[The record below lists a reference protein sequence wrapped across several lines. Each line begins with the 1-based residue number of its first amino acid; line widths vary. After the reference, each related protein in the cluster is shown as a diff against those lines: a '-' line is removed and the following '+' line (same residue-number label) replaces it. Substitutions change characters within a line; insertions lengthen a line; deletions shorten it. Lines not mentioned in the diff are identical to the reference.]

1 MLTTTED
8 LGDYVLRNVTKL
20 HGIFFDR
27 GRSFCSNNVLVQ
39 KGVARCT
46 LNKPVVL
53 MLFTPQTIPLKQAS
67 YTSLIIAIC

>member
-27 GRSFCSNNVLVQ
+27 GRSFCSNNVVLVQ
-39 KGVARCT
+39 GGRR
-46 LNKPVVL
+46 
-53 MLFTPQTIPLKQAS
+53 
-67 YTSLIIAIC
+67 